1 MRRNSLLMHA
11 ATAIGITWVVV
22 ALAPTIDAQPLPPD
36 QVPERTGV
44 SNLALLSQ
52 SRPRRLPDSH
62 RPFREGD
69 TLRLVYPL
77 AQPAQE
83 VQPYGWR
90 YSDHRQ
96 RWRMHVGHDLIAP
109 AATPVLAMLSGRV
122 QLVQSISGYGLTVL
136 LDHGRGWQTVYA
148 HLQSADVHRGQLVRA
163 GDRIG
168 RVGRSGS
175 ASTDHLHVEL
185 RRLEGRQAFA
195 LDLGPLLPSESTVSK
210 TTSPPANF

>member
-1 MRRNSLLMHA
+1 MQRNNLLLIA
-11 ATAIGITWVVV
+11 PAAIGI
-22 ALAPTIDAQPLPPD
+22 ASAFMGLAASIDAQPLPPER
-36 QVPERTGV
+36 VPQRTGV

-52 SRPRRLPDSH
+52 SRPRQLPNSH
-62 RPFREGD
+62 RPFLKGE

-77 AQPAQE
+77 PQLAKE

-90 YSDHRQ
+90 YSDQRQ
-96 RWRMHVGHDLIAP
+96 HWRMHVGHDLIAP

-148 HLQSADVHRGQLVRA
+148 HLRSAEVDIGQLVHA

-195 LDLGPLLPSESTVSK
+195 LDLGPLLPH
-210 TTSPPANF
+210 

>member
-1 MRRNSLLMHA
+1 MQRNNLLLIA
-11 ATAIGITWVVV
+11 PAVIVIAWAFTGLTAS
-22 ALAPTIDAQPLPPD
+22 IDAQPLPPER
-36 QVPERTGV
+36 VPQRTGV

-52 SRPRRLPDSH
+52 SRPRLLPDSH
-62 RPFREGD
+62 RPFRKGE

-77 AQPAQE
+77 AQAAQE

-90 YSDHRQ
+90 YSDQRQ

-148 HLQSADVHRGQLVRA
+148 HLRSSEVDSGQLVRA

-195 LDLGPLLPSESTVSK
+195 IDLGPLLPH
-210 TTSPPANF
+210 

>member
-1 MRRNSLLMHA
+1 MQRNRQQLLTLPAVVLVMA
-11 ATAIGITWVVV
+11 FAGPTANIS
-22 ALAPTIDAQPLPPD
+22 AQPLPPERI
-36 QVPERTGV
+36 PERTGV

-52 SRPRRLPDSH
+52 SRPRRLPESH
-62 RPFREGD
+62 RPFRKGE

-77 AQPAQE
+77 PQPAQE

-109 AATPVLAMLSGRV
+109 AATPVRAMLSGRV
-122 QLVQSISGYGLTVL
+122 QLVRSISGYGLTVL
-136 LDHGRGWQTVYA
+136 LEHGRGWQTVYA
-148 HLQSADVHRGQLVRA
+148 HLQSSNVRVGQLVHA

-195 LDLGPLLPSESTVSK
+195 LDLGPLLPQ
-210 TTSPPANF
+210 

>member
-1 MRRNSLLMHA
+1 MQRNNLLPI
-11 ATAIGITWVVV
+11 TAQGTLIAM
-22 ALAPTIDAQPLPPD
+22 ALVGLGPNICAEPVRPER
-36 QVPERTGV
+36 VPQRTGV
-44 SNLALLSQ
+44 SNLALLSDA
-52 SRPRRLPDSH
+52 RPQRLPKSH
-62 RPFREGD
+62 RPFRKGE

-77 AQPAQE
+77 PQPAQE
-83 VQPYGWR
+83 MKPYGWR
-90 YSDHRQ
+90 YSNDHQ

-109 AATPVLAMLSGRV
+109 AATPVQAMLSGRV

-148 HLQSADVHRGQLVRA
+148 HLQSSDVHLGQLVRA

-195 LDLGPLLPSESTVSK
+195 LDLGPLLPH
-210 TTSPPANF
+210 

>member
-1 MRRNSLLMHA
+1 MQRNNLLPI
-11 ATAIGITWVVV
+11 TAQGTLIAM
-22 ALAPTIDAQPLPPD
+22 ALVGLGPNICAEPVQ
-36 QVPERTGV
+36 PERVPQRTSV
-44 SNLALLSQ
+44 SNLALLSHA
-52 SRPRRLPDSH
+52 RPQRLPKSH
-62 RPFREGD
+62 RPFRKGE

-77 AQPAQE
+77 PQPAQE
-83 VQPYGWR
+83 MKPYGWR
-90 YSDHRQ
+90 YSNDHQ

-109 AATPVLAMLSGRV
+109 AATPVQAMLSGRV

-148 HLQSADVHRGQLVRA
+148 HLQSSDVHLGQLVRA

-195 LDLGPLLPSESTVSK
+195 LDLGPLLPH
-210 TTSPPANF
+210 

>member
-1 MRRNSLLMHA
+1 MQRNNLLP
-11 ATAIGITWVVV
+11 ITTKRMVIAM
-22 ALAPTIDAQPLPPD
+22 ALVGLGPNICAQPVQPER
-36 QVPERTGV
+36 VPERTGV

-62 RPFREGD
+62 RPFRKGES
-69 TLRLVYPL
+69 LRLVYPL
-77 AQPAQE
+77 PQPAEE

-90 YSDHRQ
+90 YSDQRQ

-109 AATPVLAMLSGRV
+109 ASTPVLAMLSGRV
-122 QLVQSISGYGLTVL
+122 QLVQAISGYGLTVL
-136 LDHGRGWQTVYA
+136 LEHGRGWQTVYA
-148 HLQSADVHRGQLVRA
+148 HLQSADVEAGRLVRA
-163 GDRIG
+163 GEPIG

-195 LDLGPLLPSESTVSK
+195 LDLGPLLTH
-210 TTSPPANF
+210 

>member
-1 MRRNSLLMHA
+1 MQRNRLQLLTLPA
-11 ATAIGITWVVV
+11 VVLV
-22 ALAPTIDAQPLPPD
+22 MALAGPAADISAQPLPPERI
-36 QVPERTGV
+36 PERTGV

-52 SRPRRLPDSH
+52 SRPRRLPESH
-62 RPFREGD
+62 RPFRKGE

-77 AQPAQE
+77 PQPAQE

-109 AATPVLAMLSGRV
+109 AATPVRAMLSGRV
-122 QLVQSISGYGLTVL
+122 QLVRSISGYGLTVL
-136 LDHGRGWQTVYA
+136 LEHGRGWQTVYA
-148 HLQSADVHRGQLVRA
+148 HLQSSNVRVGQLVHA
-163 GDRIG
+163 GDGIG

-195 LDLGPLLPSESTVSK
+195 LDLGPLLHH
-210 TTSPPANF
+210 

>member
-1 MRRNSLLMHA
+1 MQRNNLPAVIAKGMVIA
-11 ATAIGITWVVV
+11 MAFIGLGARIC
-22 ALAPTIDAQPLPPD
+22 AQPLPPEK
-36 QVPERTGV
+36 VPERTGV

-62 RPFREGD
+62 RPFRKGE

-77 AQPAQE
+77 PEPAQE

-90 YSDHRQ
+90 YSEHRQ

-109 AATPVLAMLSGRV
+109 ASTPVQAMLSGRV
-122 QLVQSISGYGLTVL
+122 QLAQAINGYGLTVL

-148 HLQSADVHRGQLVRA
+148 HLQSADVDSGELVRA
-163 GDRIG
+163 GERIG

-195 LDLGPLLPSESTVSK
+195 LDLGPLLPH
-210 TTSPPANF
+210 

>member
-1 MRRNSLLMHA
+1 MQRNNLLLIA
-11 ATAIGITWVVV
+11 PAVIGI
-22 ALAPTIDAQPLPPD
+22 ASAFMGLAASIDAQPLPPERI
-36 QVPERTGV
+36 PERTGV

-52 SRPRRLPDSH
+52 SRPRQLPDSH
-62 RPFREGD
+62 RPFRQGE

-77 AQPAQE
+77 PQLAEE

-90 YSDHRQ
+90 YSEHRQ

-148 HLQSADVHRGQLVRA
+148 HLQSAEVDAGQLLQA

-195 LDLGPLLPSESTVSK
+195 LDLGPLLPH
-210 TTSPPANF
+210 

>member
-1 MRRNSLLMHA
+1 MQRNSLRL
-11 ATAIGITWVVV
+11 ITLSAVVMV
-22 ALAPTIDAQPLPPD
+22 MALAGPAADISARPLPPEGI
-36 QVPERTGV
+36 PKRTGV

-52 SRPRRLPDSH
+52 SRPRRLPESH
-62 RPFREGD
+62 RPFRKGE

-77 AQPAQE
+77 PHPAQE

-90 YSDHRQ
+90 YSEHRQ

-122 QLVQSISGYGLTVL
+122 QLVRSISGYGLTVL
-136 LDHGRGWQTVYA
+136 LDHGRGWQTMYA
-148 HLQSADVHRGQLVRA
+148 HLQSSNVRAGQLVRA

-195 LDLGPLLPSESTVSK
+195 LDLGPLLHH
-210 TTSPPANF
+210 

>member
-1 MRRNSLLMHA
+1 MQRNRLQLLTLPA
-11 ATAIGITWVVV
+11 VVLV
-22 ALAPTIDAQPLPPD
+22 MALADPAADISAQPLPPERI
-36 QVPERTGV
+36 PERTGV

-62 RPFREGD
+62 RPFRKGE

-77 AQPAQE
+77 PQPAQE

-90 YSDHRQ
+90 YSEHRQ

-122 QLVQSISGYGLTVL
+122 QLVRSISGYGLTVL

-148 HLQSADVHRGQLVRA
+148 HLQSSNVRVGQLVHA

-168 RVGRSGS
+168 HVGRSGS

-195 LDLGPLLPSESTVSK
+195 LDLGPLLHH
-210 TTSPPANF
+210 

>member
-1 MRRNSLLMHA
+1 MQRNNLLPIKAKGMVMA
-11 ATAIGITWVVV
+11 M
-22 ALAPTIDAQPLPPD
+22 ALVGLGPSICAQPVQPER
-36 QVPERTGV
+36 VPERTGV

-62 RPFREGD
+62 RPFRKGE
-69 TLRLVYPL
+69 TLRLEYPL
-77 AQPAQE
+77 SQPAE
-83 VQPYGWR
+83 EIQPYGWR
-90 YSDHRQ
+90 YSEHHQ

-109 AATPVLAMLSGRV
+109 ASTAVLAMLSGRV
-122 QLVQSISGYGLTVL
+122 QLVQAISGYGLTVL

-148 HLQSADVHRGQLVRA
+148 HLQSADVRVGQLVRA

-195 LDLGPLLPSESTVSK
+195 LDLGPLLLHW
-210 TTSPPANF
+210 

>member
-1 MRRNSLLMHA
+1 MQRNRLQLLTLPA
-11 ATAIGITWVVV
+11 VVLV
-22 ALAPTIDAQPLPPD
+22 MALAGPAADISAQPLPPERI
-36 QVPERTGV
+36 PERTGV

-62 RPFREGD
+62 RPFRKGE

-77 AQPAQE
+77 PQPAQE

-90 YSDHRQ
+90 YSEHRQ

-122 QLVQSISGYGLTVL
+122 QLVRSISGYGLTVL
-136 LDHGRGWQTVYA
+136 LEHGRGWQTVYA
-148 HLQSADVHRGQLVRA
+148 HLQSSNVRVGQLVHA
-163 GDRIG
+163 GDGIG

-195 LDLGPLLPSESTVSK
+195 LDLGPLLHH
-210 TTSPPANF
+210 

>member
-1 MRRNSLLMHA
+1 MQRNHQRLMTATVIGA
-11 ATAIGITWVVV
+11 AWTCLG
-22 ALAPTIDAQPLPPD
+22 LAPTLWAQHLPPEK
-36 QVPERTGV
+36 VPERTGV

-62 RPFREGD
+62 RPFRNGE
-69 TLRLVYPL
+69 TLRLLYPL
-77 AQPAQE
+77 PQPAEE

-109 AATPVLAMLSGRV
+109 AATPVLAMLSGRT

-148 HLQSADVHRGQLVRA
+148 HLQSADVRVGQLVRA

-195 LDLGPLLPSESTVSK
+195 LDLGPLLPQ
-210 TTSPPANF
+210 

>member
-1 MRRNSLLMHA
+1 MQRNRLQLLTLPA
-11 ATAIGITWVVV
+11 VVLV
-22 ALAPTIDAQPLPPD
+22 MALAGPAADISAQPLPPERI
-36 QVPERTGV
+36 PERTGV

-52 SRPRRLPDSH
+52 SRPRRLPESH
-62 RPFREGD
+62 RPFRKGE

-77 AQPAQE
+77 PQPAQE

-109 AATPVLAMLSGRV
+109 AATPVRAMLSGRV
-122 QLVQSISGYGLTVL
+122 QLVRSISGYGLTVL
-136 LDHGRGWQTVYA
+136 LEHGRGWQTVYA
-148 HLQSADVHRGQLVRA
+148 HLQSSNVRVGQLVHA
-163 GDRIG
+163 GDGIG

-195 LDLGPLLPSESTVSK
+195 LNLGLLLPQ
-210 TTSPPANF
+210 

>member
-1 MRRNSLLMHA
+1 MQRNNQLP
-11 ATAIGITWVVV
+11 ITTKRMVIAM
-22 ALAPTIDAQPLPPD
+22 ALVGLGPNICAQPVPPER
-36 QVPERTGV
+36 VPERTGV

-52 SRPRRLPDSH
+52 SRARRLPDSH
-62 RPFREGD
+62 RPFRNGE

-77 AQPAQE
+77 SQPAEE

-90 YSDHRQ
+90 YSEHRQ

-109 AATPVLAMLSGRV
+109 ASTPVLAMLSGRV
-122 QLVQSISGYGLTVL
+122 QLVQAISGYGLTVL

-148 HLQSADVHRGQLVRA
+148 HLQSADVHTGQLVRA

-195 LDLGPLLPSESTVSK
+195 LDLGPLLPHR
-210 TTSPPANF
+210 

>member
-1 MRRNSLLMHA
+1 MQRNSLRL
-11 ATAIGITWVVV
+11 ITLSAVVMV
-22 ALAPTIDAQPLPPD
+22 MALAGPAADISAQPLPPERI
-36 QVPERTGV
+36 PERTGV

-52 SRPRRLPDSH
+52 SRPRRLPESH
-62 RPFREGD
+62 RPFRKGE

-77 AQPAQE
+77 PEPAQE

-109 AATPVLAMLSGRV
+109 AATPVRAMLSGRV
-122 QLVQSISGYGLTVL
+122 QLVRSISGYGLTVL
-136 LDHGRGWQTVYA
+136 LEHGRGWQTVYA
-148 HLQSADVHRGQLVRA
+148 HLQSSNVRVGQLVHA
-163 GDRIG
+163 GDGIG

-195 LDLGPLLPSESTVSK
+195 LNLGLLLPQ
-210 TTSPPANF
+210 